1 MNKYFITLISFL
13 GFGMLMYYLTI
24 SGNYPIAYIDG
35 DLISQKSYGE
45 YLVSAVHYYSEA
57 SKVENNGEEIKDFAS
72 YIPEIKRSILDK
84 IISDSIIESKLQDML
99 GDDLNSMVNK
109 KVEPAAQNDKFS
121 QYVSSLYGI
130 SFERVKA
137 IVLEPQA
144 RQEILEGRLSLQ
156 NLNFNDWISDSKK
169 IANIHLFINGL
180 KWDGSAVA
188 FR

>member
-1 MNKYFITLISFL
+1 MNKYFVTLISFL

-35 DLISQKSYGE
+35 DFVSQKSYSE

-57 SKVENNGEEIKDFAS
+57 SKVANKGEEIKDFAS

-84 IISDSIIESKLQDML
+84 IISDSIIENKLEDML
-99 GDDLNSMVNK
+99 GNDLNPMVSK
-109 KVEPAAQNDKFS
+109 KVEPATQNEKFS

-144 RQEILEGRLSLQ
+144 RQEILESRLSMQ
-156 NLNFNDWISDSKK
+156 NINFNNWITNAKK
-169 IANIHLFINGL
+169 GAKVHLFINGL
-180 KWDGSAVA
+180 KWDGLAVA
-188 FR
+188 FK